1 MSMNPSQQ
9 LDPLS
14 ERFYAVLDIK
24 SKTKNKTK
32 LKDPTVIGRVFF
44 IWMISFS
51 FWCRASRGFL

>member
-1 MSMNPSQQ
+1 MSMSPSQQ

-44 IWMISFS
+44 YLDDF
-51 FWCRASRGFL
+51 FFFLV